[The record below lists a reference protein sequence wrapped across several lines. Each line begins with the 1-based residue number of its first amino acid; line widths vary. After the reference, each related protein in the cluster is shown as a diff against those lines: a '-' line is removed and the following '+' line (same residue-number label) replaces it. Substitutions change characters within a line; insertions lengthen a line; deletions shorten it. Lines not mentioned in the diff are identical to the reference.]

1 MAWWLWAGGMAVAAS
16 KTTNPVLLLLIA
28 AVCAFVVVARRT
40 SAPWARSLG
49 FFVRL
54 GLVVIA
60 VRVVIEIVFGQ
71 RGVPGHVMFTI
82 PAIHLPS
89 WAEGVSIGGPV
100 TLESIL
106 VAVTQGMRLAAILV
120 CFGAAN
126 SLASPYRLLR
136 CLPAIV
142 YEAGVAV
149 TVALAFAPELVLS
162 IAGVREARRLR
173 GRPVRGPRGLR
184 GMAVPVLEG
193 SLDRSLQLAASMDA
207 RGYGRRQ
214 TLGRGVRRAATVGL
228 FVGLLAVTAGV
239 YGVVDPGSTFGL
251 GLPVLALGAVAVAGS
266 LVAGGRRTA
275 RTRYRPDRWGWREW
289 VVTASGA
296 VALAAVAVAEATGS
310 AGVQVAFTPLEVPA
324 LPLLAVA
331 GILVGLVPATV
342 APAPARGRPSARP
355 GPPTPVSATAPQG
368 TPLADAD
375 VAERSR

>member
-1 MAWWLWAGGMAVAAS
+1 MAVAAN
-16 KTTNPVLLLLIA
+16 KTSNPLLLLLIG
-28 AVCAFVVVARRT
+28 AVCAFVVAARRT

-49 FFVRL
+49 FFIRL

-71 RGVPGHVMFTI
+71 RGVPGHIVFSVPSVT
-82 PAIHLPS
+82 LPS
-89 WAEGVSIGGPV
+89 WAQGVSIGGPV
-100 TLESIL
+100 TVESIL
-106 VAVTQGMRLAAILV
+106 VAATQGLRLAAILV

-136 CLPAIV
+136 CLPAIL

-173 GRPVRGPRGLR
+173 GRPTRGLRGLR

-214 TLGRGVRRAATVGL
+214 ALDPGVRRLATAGVV
-228 FVGLLAVTAGV
+228 VGLLLVAAGV
-239 YGVVDPGSTFGL
+239 YGILDPGSIFGL
-251 GLPVLALGAVAVAGS
+251 GLPVFALGAAAGA
-266 LVAGGRRTA
+266 LGMVAGGRRTA

-289 VVTASGA
+289 VVTCSGA
-296 VALAAVAVAEATGS
+296 VALGAVAVAEATGVR
-310 AGVQVAFTPLEVPA
+310 GVQVAFTPLVVPS
-324 LPLLAVA
+324 LPVLAVA
-331 GILVGLVPATV
+331 SILVGLVPAV
-342 APAPARGRPSARP
+342 AAPAPSRP
-355 GPPTPVSATAPQG
+355 GAAGPCGRGAAGGTAASAPAGVGVEAPVT
-368 TPLADAD
+368 
-375 VAERSR
+375 

>member
-1 MAWWLWAGGMAVAAS
+1 MAVAAN
-16 KTTNPVLLLLIA
+16 KTSNPLLLLLIG
-28 AVCAFVVVARRT
+28 AVCVFVVAARRT
-40 SAPWARSLG
+40 SAPWARSIG
-49 FFVRL
+49 FFIRI

-71 RGVPGHVMFTI
+71 RGIPGHVLFSV
-82 PAIHLPS
+82 PALTLPS
-89 WAEGVSIGGPV
+89 WAQGVSIGGPV

-106 VAVTQGMRLAAILV
+106 VAATQGLRLAAILV

-136 CLPAIV
+136 CLPAIL
-142 YEAGVAV
+142 YEAAVAV

-173 GRPVRGPRGLR
+173 GRPTRGLRGLR

-214 TLGRGVRRAATVGL
+214 TLGVGVRRLATAGIL
-228 FVGLLAVTAGV
+228 VGLLLVAAGV
-239 YGVVDPGSTFGL
+239 YGIIEPGSIFGL
-251 GLPVLALGAVAVAGS
+251 GLPVFALGALLSAAAMI
-266 LVAGGRRTA
+266 AGGRRTA

-296 VALAAVAVAEATGS
+296 VALGAVAAAEAG
-310 AGVQVAFTPLEVPA
+310 GVQGIQIAFTPLSVPT
-324 LPLLAVA
+324 LPLVAVA
-331 GILVGLVPATV
+331 GILVGLVPAV
-342 APAPARGRPSARP
+342 AAPPPRRPPTPRP
-355 GPPTPVSATAPQG
+355 GPVSGGAGSVAAGTAATPAGIGEPVT
-368 TPLADAD
+368 
-375 VAERSR
+375 